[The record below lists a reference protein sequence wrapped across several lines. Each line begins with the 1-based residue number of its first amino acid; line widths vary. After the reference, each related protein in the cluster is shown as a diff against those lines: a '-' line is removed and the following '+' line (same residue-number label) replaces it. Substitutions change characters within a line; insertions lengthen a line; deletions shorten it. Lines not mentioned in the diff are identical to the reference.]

1 MNKIELRGVI
11 VPSEYD
17 ASWAESYIA
26 KGIIIPESR
35 FRAALAAANKK
46 EPLTVYVNSP
56 GGSVFSAGEM
66 VNAVREWKAET
77 KQPVTVTLGAL
88 TASAASAFAIMVADE
103 IKAHANAKMMFH
115 GAWTMSMGGKEMH
128 QDTAELL
135 DKINGDIKARLV
147 SKYGMDPETVTE
159 WFAEGREGWLNAQDL
174 MDSKLA
180 SGIIEDPS
188 DVIEFNADALGEIEN
203 RGLGIAAFLQTNTT
217 EAADDSGQ
225 ADDDQPSGGDVDAAG
240 DGDGENEEQ
249 PADDNETGAD
259 TAGDTDPD
267 ADEPAGED
275 EPEEE
280 GGPEPEGTQEGED
293 QPEDEGQDS
302 PQSAIFESI
311 EAARLA
317 GVTEGQGQSAEMI
330 LTLRTKLATEQE
342 TARKLQSERDQL
354 RAANEKAVES
364 LKQANSHIQRLLSG
378 GLSFS
383 ASIETWQQALDACD
397 GDYDTA
403 RRKYPEAYRAQ
414 REQDKNNRK

>member
-17 ASWAESYIA
+17 ASWAENYIQ

-35 FRAALAAANKK
+35 FRSALAAANKK

-147 SKYGMDPETVTE
+147 SKYGMNPETVTE

-180 SGIIEDPS
+180 TEIIEDPS
-188 DVIEFNADALGEIEN
+188 DVIEFNPDALGEIEN

-217 EAADDSGQ
+217 EATDDSGQ
-225 ADDDQPSGGDVDAAG
+225 ADDDQSGGGDVD
-240 DGDGENEEQ
+240 
-249 PADDNETGAD
+249 
-259 TAGDTDPD
+259 TAGASDEPDEGEPAAAVETDAD
-267 ADEPAGED
+267 ATGEVDEPAAAV
-275 EPEEE
+275 EPEPVAVVEI
-280 GGPEPEGTQEGED
+280 D
-293 QPEDEGQDS
+293 
-302 PQSAIFESI
+302 PQAI
-311 EAARLA
+311 EAARL
-317 GVTEGQGQSAEMI
+317 EGFTQGQSASGEMI
-330 LTLRTKLATEQE
+330 LTLRAKLTAEQD

-354 RAANEKAVES
+354 RAANDKTIDS
-364 LKQANSHIQRLLSG
+364 LKKANDHIQRLLNG

-383 ASIETWQQALDACD
+383 SSIESWGQALAACN
-397 GDYDTA
+397 GGYDEA
-403 RRKYPEAYRAQ
+403 RRKYPEAYKAQ